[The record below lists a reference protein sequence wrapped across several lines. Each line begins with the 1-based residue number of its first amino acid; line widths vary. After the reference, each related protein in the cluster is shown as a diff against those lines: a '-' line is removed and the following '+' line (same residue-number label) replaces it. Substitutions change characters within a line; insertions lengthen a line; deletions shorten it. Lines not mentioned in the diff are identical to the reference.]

1 MKIYP
6 LDDRVL
12 VKTLEEAFE
21 QKTAS
26 GLVIPDTA
34 KEKPRI
40 GDVIEVGPGKL
51 LDNGNVHPLDVK
63 VGDKVLFSK
72 YGGDE
77 IEIDDDKYL
86 ILQRSDILGK
96 VEL

>member
-12 VKTLEEAFE
+12 VKTVEDAFE

-40 GDVIEVGPGKL
+40 GDVIEVGNDEDLQELIK
-51 LDNGNVHPLDVK
+51 K
-63 VGDKVLFSK
+63 GDKVIFAK

-77 IEIDDDKYL
+77 IELDGEKYL

-96 VEL
+96 VAL

>member
-1 MKIYP
+1 MKVYP
-6 LDDRVL
+6 IDDRVL
-12 VKTLEEAFE
+12 VKVIEDAFE

-26 GLVIPDTA
+26 GIVIPDTA
-34 KEKPRI
+34 QEKPRI
-40 GDVIEVGPGKL
+40 GEVVEVGTDDELKEL
-51 LDNGNVHPLDVK
+51 IK
-63 VGDKVLFSK
+63 KGDKLIFAK

-77 IEIDDDKYL
+77 IEIEGQKYL